1 MASARIMSNIY
12 VIFFSLKL
20 IGLKSLKR
28 IRASALDATGIV
40 LSVPSVIVL
49 SVITVLQTG

>member
-1 MASARIMSNIY
+1 MSNIY